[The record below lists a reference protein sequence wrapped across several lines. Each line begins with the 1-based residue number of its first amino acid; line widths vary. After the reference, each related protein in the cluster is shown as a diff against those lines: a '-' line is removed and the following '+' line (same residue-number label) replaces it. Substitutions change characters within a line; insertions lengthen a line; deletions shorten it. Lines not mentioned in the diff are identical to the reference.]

1 MFITNHALAGVAIGL
16 VVRRPLPALVA
27 GVASHL
33 AMDTIPHWGD
43 DRLDWDEFVQVGKVD
58 GVVGLAACAS
68 AMATAPRGTRVPMA
82 AAIFGACV
90 IDMEKPC
97 RHFLGRSPFPPAF
110 DRFHSRIQTERPVG
124 WVVEA
129 VAGGVLAGVM
139 WPRLHRRITGH
150 LGTVRGADTAEV
162 TTWRRTTPGARSP
175 RRARATS
182 STR

>member
-33 AMDTIPHWGD
+33 VMDTIPHWGD
-43 DRLDWDEFVQVGKVD
+43 DRLDWEEFVQVGKVD
-58 GVVGLAACAS
+58 GVVGLAACA
-68 AMATAPRGTRVPMA
+68 AALATAPRGTRVPMA

-110 DRFHSRIQTERPVG
+110 DRFHSRIQTERPIG

-129 VAGGVLAGVM
+129 VAAATMIAMLA
-139 WPRLHRRITGH
+139 PA
-150 LGTVRGADTAEV
+150 LG
-162 TTWRRTTPGARSP
+162 
-175 RRARATS
+175 RARARLRQS
-182 STR
+182 G